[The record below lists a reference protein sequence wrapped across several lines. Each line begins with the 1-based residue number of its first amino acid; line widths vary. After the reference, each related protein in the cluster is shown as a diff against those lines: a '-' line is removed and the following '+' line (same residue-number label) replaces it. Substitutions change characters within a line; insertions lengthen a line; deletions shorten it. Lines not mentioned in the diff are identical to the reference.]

1 MSAKTWNAWA
11 GLFSS
16 PWNWSPDTAPA
27 AGDNLYIQSGTA
39 IMVDQT
45 FGSDDV
51 PSTISLA
58 GPQGSDTP
66 ELVML
71 NVTLKNVRVDEATT
85 SSANQPNSLSP
96 HGNILVAGSVTNDGG
111 TIAAQRGNVPGG
123 SLDVTIAPGS
133 TLINKGSIY
142 ASPGGQLTISGSDGS
157 TLENDGTISAAG
169 GDVIISTHLTGT
181 GDVFASRGQQHSPYL
196 ELKDAVDAGQTFHV
210 SQAAIQIDQPASFLG
225 QIDGSMQQTGVVQLE
240 GLAAASWDVNGSSI
254 EFFDGGGSVI
264 DTLRFTAPQDPST
277 LAVYSEADPT
287 YGNAVVVGSS
297 QLYQPSTGTPLLP
310 YHSAPA

>member
-1 MSAKTWNAWA
+1 MPAKTWNAWA

-85 SSANQPNSLSP
+85 SCANQPNSLSP

-111 TIAAQRGNVPGG
+111 TIAAQRGNIPGG

-181 GDVFASRGQQHSPYL
+181 GDVFANRGQQHSPYL
-196 ELKDAVDAGQTFHV
+196 ELKDAVDAGQTFHI
-210 SQAAIQIDQPASFLG
+210 SQAAIQ
-225 QIDGSMQQTGVVQLE
+225 M
-240 GLAAASWDVNGSSI
+240 
-254 EFFDGGGSVI
+254 
-264 DTLRFTAPQDPST
+264 
-277 LAVYSEADPT
+277 
-287 YGNAVVVGSS
+287 
-297 QLYQPSTGTPLLP
+297 
-310 YHSAPA
+310 